1 MTFKQIQEFI
11 QREATR
17 EQLLLIEKMIG
28 ERLKKQFENEFAK
41 VILERIKNICS

>member
-17 EQLLLIEKMIG
+17 EQLLLIEKMID
-28 ERLKKQFENEFAK
+28 EKLETQFEDEFEKAMQN
-41 VILERIKNICS
+41 LQLQFTA